1 MGFNLFVK
9 YFERV
14 YNILIGSYE
23 NNLKS
28 QHKENKGLKQRII
41 FGVLVSAY
49 KFEG

>member
-1 MGFNLFVK
+1 M
-9 YFERV
+9 
-14 YNILIGSYE
+14 GSYE